1 MTNNA
6 IFNATVC
13 IMGAFILTI
22 HIVNLLLK
30 KEKRKD
36 EKNLLDFFVFTV
48 VHFATYLTFTFV
60 KTIYTSNAYII
71 AFYTAFYIMNN
82 ITVFMLFKYVKNY
95 VKNSG
100 TTEKAINVV
109 NYVLFAVFIALDIVN
124 IFTGIFFTAENGVYL
139 RSKTMILSQGYQFVM
154 FVLIAVITA
163 TNKNLNA
170 REKTAFG
177 LYCFLPFVAIIL
189 QNIFKGYAIA
199 YAAIIIAIEVL
210 FFFVNVQ
217 KNIDLSIEEEK
228 NKDAQIKIMLS
239 QIKPHFVYNSLSSIS
254 TLIPMDPGKA
264 QAALDNFT
272 EYLRHNISSLTETR
286 LISFE
291 EELKHIESYVALEKM
306 RFGDRVN
313 VVYDIQVTDFY
324 VPPLSI
330 QPIVEN
336 AIKHGILKKL
346 EGGSLTLRAYETAD
360 FYVVEV
366 LDDGAGFCMDEVD
379 FKENR
384 HFGINNIK
392 YRLEKTC
399 GGELTV
405 LSEVDKGTQV
415 IVRLRK
421 KANL

>member
-1 MTNNA
+1 MTNNTV
-6 IFNATVC
+6 FNATVC
-13 IMGAFILTI
+13 IMGIFILAI
-22 HIVNLLLK
+22 HIVNLLMK

-36 EKNLLDFFVFTV
+36 EKNLLDFFAFTV
-48 VHFATYLTFTFV
+48 LHFATYLTFTFV
-60 KTIYTSNAYII
+60 KTVYTSNAYII
-71 AFYTAFYIMNN
+71 AFYTTFYIMNN
-82 ITVFMLFKYVKNY
+82 VTVFMLYKYVKNY
-95 VKNSG
+95 VKSSG
-100 TTEKAINVV
+100 AIEKAINVV
-109 NYVLFAVFIALDIVN
+109 NYVVFAVFIALDIVN

-154 FVLIAVITA
+154 LVLIAIFTVTD
-163 TNKNLNA
+163 KRLNA

-199 YAAIIIAIEVL
+199 YAAVIIAIEML

-264 QAALDNFT
+264 QAALDDFT

-313 VVYDIQVTDFY
+313 VVYDIRVTDFY